1 MISDFW
7 LRHQPVPNKNNN
19 NKSNNKPLN
28 LIGNAN
34 TTRKANNSNNRKV
47 YAPKPIRKRKSTRK
61 NRKH

>member
-19 NKSNNKPLN
+19 NKVNKPLN
-28 LIGNAN
+28 LVGNAG
-34 TTRKANNSNNRKV
+34 TTRKNNTNNNRKL
-47 YAPKPIRKRKSTRK
+47 YAPMPIRKRKSTRK